1 MSELAGKVAVVT
13 GGTRG
18 IGRATAEMLAAA
30 GASVAICSRN
40 ADELREAQR
49 DIESRFGVE
58 ALGAPAD
65 ILDMTSIRR
74 FMDEVAGSHRFT
86 TYPVLE
92 RDRPVGLLPFAAVA
106 AVPRSDWDA
115 RRVRETM
122 IPLDAVPQ
130 LTEDELA
137 VDALQELSA
146 PNGNRAL
153 VIDDGHLAG
162 LLSITDIA
170 RALEVGRSRA
180 RRPSARPT

>member
-1 MSELAGKVAVVT
+1 MFCVEL
-13 GGTRG
+13 
-18 IGRATAEMLAAA
+18 
-30 GASVAICSRN
+30 S
-40 ADELREAQR
+40 QP
-49 DIESRFGVE
+49 VE
-58 ALGAPAD
+58 PAP
-65 ILDMTSIRR
+65 
-74 FMDEVAGSHRFT
+74 V
-86 TYPVLE
+86 
-92 RDRPVGLLPFAAVA
+92 
-106 AVPRSDWDA
+106 
-115 RRVRETM
+115 ETM